1 MRHKNC
7 SHSRH
12 SPFWLNTAESWSK
25 IYFRWTEMLNN
36 FYHHINRVLLLLPI
50 LIPCITH
57 GKELFPNCLHNEI
70 FVFNTTATQQLENH
84 ASELHHDHLVMPIY
98 CTDTRYSNCKAIP
111 IPEQK
116 VQDLFLKLRHLRL
129 RHLRLTLM
137 CVYTEELMCNL
148 SACHSSVLSQVG
160 NLCLFTPLL
169 LQADCRYI
177 IHILKENVSNPW
189 NSIWCRKP
197 YCAFPAPYAIIRT
210 AVPQLKFLNK
220 DRKSQKF

>member
-1 MRHKNC
+1 
-7 SHSRH
+7 
-12 SPFWLNTAESWSK
+12 
-25 IYFRWTEMLNN
+25 MLNN

-116 VQDLFLKLRHLRL
+116 AQDLFLKLRHLRL

-148 SACHSSVLSQVG
+148 SACHSSFCYFPRLRTFAYSLLCCCKQTADILYTYSKKMFQILETLSGVE
-160 NLCLFTPLL
+160 N
-169 LQADCRYI
+169 
-177 IHILKENVSNPW
+177 HI
-189 NSIWCRKP
+189 
-197 YCAFPAPYAIIRT
+197 
-210 AVPQLKFLNK
+210 VP
-220 DRKSQKF
+220 SQHHMP